1 LLVTGLVWLAGCAQI
16 GAPLPPS
23 LELPKA
29 PSDLR
34 AARKGDK
41 VTLTWTIP
49 PRTTDRQ
56 RVRYLGKTR
65 VCRSLDPALVDP
77 ALVDP
82 GHKQCDAPIGEVA
95 PPADFAAT
103 NKSSG
108 KKLTASFI
116 DALSSAMEQ
125 ANPAGSATYAVEVL
139 NAAGRSAGISN
150 LVHVA
155 LVPTLPPFSGF
166 SAQPTPQGVLISWQC
181 PPMSGRRTGV
191 KYVFRIYRRAEAGA
205 GTRIAEIDVTECAA
219 GPGGLVTSSGA
230 ATSVPA
236 AVQSNSNGCVPE
248 EIPRPAGE
256 NAGLRDDA
264 KSEKTAEGSNCTS
277 NNVPHEHDKLVT
289 SFLDQTFEWEK
300 TYFYRGVVV
309 SVVEAAGKPAVEVE
323 GDDTP
328 ELKVWA
334 HDVFPP
340 AVPTGLQAVFSG
352 PGQAPFIDLIWA
364 PVTDADLDGYNIY
377 RNVYGEAA
385 VRLNTEPVKVPAYRD
400 LQVVGGKTY
409 FYSVSAVDSR
419 GNESGRSEAAS
430 ESVP

>member
-1 LLVTGLVWLAGCAQI
+1 MILSPSSPNKLLLGQLLLAAGLVWLVGCAQI

-29 PSDLR
+29 PTDLR

-49 PRTTDRQ
+49 ERTTDRQ

-65 VCRSLDPALVDP
+65 VCRSLDPAF
-77 ALVDP
+77 
-82 GHKQCDAPIGEVA
+82 KQCDASIGEVA
-95 PPADFAAT
+95 PPADFAET

-108 KKLTASFI
+108 IKLTARFV
-116 DALSSAMEQ
+116 DTLPSAMEQ
-125 ANPAGSATYAVEVL
+125 ANPAGYATYAVEVL

-155 LVPTLPPFSGF
+155 LVPTLPAFSGF
-166 SAQPTPQGVLISWQC
+166 AAQPSAQGVLISWKC
-181 PPMSGRRTGV
+181 PPMSGRRSGV
-191 KYVFRIYRRAEAGA
+191 KYLFRIYRRGESGA
-205 GTRIAEIDVTECAA
+205 GSRIVEIDVTECAA
-219 GPGGLVTSSGA
+219 GPGGLVTSA
-230 ATSVPA
+230 
-236 AVQSNSNGCVPE
+236 
-248 EIPRPAGE
+248 
-256 NAGLRDDA
+256 
-264 KSEKTAEGSNCTS
+264 
-277 NNVPHEHDKLVT
+277 PHEIVT
-289 SFLDQTFEWEK
+289 SFLDQTFEREK
-300 TYFYRGVVV
+300 IYFYRGMAV

-352 PGQAPFIDLIWA
+352 PGQAPFIDLVWA
-364 PVTDADLDGYNIY
+364 PVTDADLEGYNVY
-377 RNVYGEAA
+377 RHVDGGAA
-385 VRLNTEPVKVPAYRD
+385 VRLNTEPVKVPAFRD
-400 LQVVGGKTY
+400 LQVVAGKTY
-409 FYSVSAVDSR
+409 FYSVSAVDLQ
-419 GNESGRSEAAS
+419 GNESRRSEVAS